1 MGIKKLLFYI
11 YDISDRKT
19 ISSLVKEKE
28 EILDAF
34 FNLYST
40 IVEVDLATE
49 KLHILK
55 SVLPTNNDHDQKIFS
70 LKQFLLLL
78 EKRLIINFEKK
89 ELENFLTID
98 NLRLLSKTQKTSH
111 LDLRFQKELENYEWV
126 QLKTLYLPKN
136 NEKIYLVFSKG
147 IIYIILIKKMAIFL
161 IFR

>member
-55 SVLPTNNDHDQKIFS
+55 SVLPTNNENEQKIFS
-70 LKQFLLLL
+70 LKQFL
-78 EKRLIINFEKK
+78 
-89 ELENFLTID
+89 
-98 NLRLLSKTQKTSH
+98 
-111 LDLRFQKELENYEWV
+111 
-126 QLKTLYLPKN
+126 
-136 NEKIYLVFSKG
+136 
-147 IIYIILIKKMAIFL
+147 
-161 IFR
+161 